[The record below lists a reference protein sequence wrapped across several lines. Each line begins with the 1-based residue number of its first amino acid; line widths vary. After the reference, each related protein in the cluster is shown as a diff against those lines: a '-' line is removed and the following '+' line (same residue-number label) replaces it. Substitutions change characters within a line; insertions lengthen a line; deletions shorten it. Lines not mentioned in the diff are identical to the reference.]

1 MRAPWLVRTSS
12 LCFHNARALR
22 HTSALL
28 RHNARSLHR
37 YERAQL
43 TIHFIK
49 EIKQKKNL
57 FLEQFEHYMNTWEFL
72 RTLDKCE
79 KHFSRVL
86 KDSCVHI

>member
-22 HTSALL
+22 DTSALL

-49 EIKQKKNL
+49 EIKQKKNCSSSNVEL
-57 FLEQFEHYMNTWEFL
+57 YEHLGIFKNTRQVREAFLL
-72 RTLDKCE
+72 C
-79 KHFSRVL
+79 S
-86 KDSCVHI
+86 